1 MNLIPKG
8 VTHYMLID
16 GEVRFFNEPGYV
28 RPLIKRKITSADF
41 NFPALYSSCGGDWT
55 YMVVYD
61 DGSFRVADDIHDEF
75 SRKYQVHQLLVR
87 PTPPNYS
94 GIKEIDND
102 WIVSASNK
110 VFKHTGKCQIEY
122 FCKFGELMNVMA
134 VTSKG

>member
-41 NFPALYSSCGGDWT
+41 NFPLVYAKHGLDWQ
-55 YMVVYD
+55 YLFVYG
-61 DGSFRVADDIHDEF
+61 DGSYHVSDMDMSNEF
-75 SRKYQVHQLLVR
+75 LRGYHIPLLLVK
-87 PTPPNYS
+87 PDHPSYQ
-94 GIKEIDND
+94 GVVDLDND
-102 WIVSASNK
+102 WVVSAGNK

-122 FCKFGELMNVMA
+122 FCKFEEFLER
-134 VTSKG
+134 TKL